1 MGWKL
6 QIKSNYDSMSGRIY
20 CSALYT
26 SVFGISQVC
35 TCLVN
40 SADTLIQFSSA
51 KDKLFA
57 VEYMNYCIVYR
68 VVAS

>member
-1 MGWKL
+1 MVWKL
-6 QIKSNYDSMSGRIY
+6 QIKSNYDSMSGRIS

-26 SVFGISQVC
+26 SVFRISQVR

-51 KDKLFA
+51 KEKLLTIQ
-57 VEYMNYCIVYR
+57 YMNFCIVYM
-68 VVAS
+68 VVAL